1 VRILRLHQ
9 RQQER
14 HRVRRDNTDKPY
26 LPSRYVFT
34 RPDGAPFHPGYF
46 TQRLRLL
53 IDRAGLPPVRL
64 HDLRHGAAS
73 LAHSAGVDIKTI
85 QDQLGHS
92 TIALTADVYT
102 SVLPAIQR
110 KAAEDTVQLIL
121 DIGCRT
127 QKAPI
132 AKRTSRRPQVPRA
145 GLLGPV
151 QLGPAQNPADEPR
164 RPVSRSIARSHRKTR
179 KTRSR

>member
-1 VRILRLHQ
+1 
-9 RQQER
+9 
-14 HRVRRDNTDKPY
+14 
-26 LPSRYVFT
+26 VFT
-34 RPDGAPFHPGYF
+34 RPDGASFHPGYL

-73 LAHSAGVDIKTI
+73 LAHSAGVDIKAI

-132 AKRTSRRPQVPRA
+132 TKRTSRPQVPRA
-145 GLLGPV
+145 SLPGPV
-151 QLGPAQNPADEPR
+151 QLGPAQNPADEPQP
-164 RPVSRSIARSHRKTR
+164 PVSRSIARSHRKTR